1 MVEVEMDWLSSLFK
15 SNPAKMNAAGATA
28 PHNTGAALNLEN
40 PGAVATPVN
49 GATAPLNA
57 HGLNTSAVGGRRNRS
72 NRRNRSR
79 KDRKDRKNRKD
90 RKDRKSRRASRN

>member
-40 PGAVATPVN
+40 PGAVATPAN
-49 GATAPLNA
+49 GATAPLNT
-57 HGLNTSAVGGRRNRS
+57 HGLNTSAVGGRRNR
-72 NRRNRSR
+72 RNRSR
-79 KDRKDRKNRKD
+79 KDRKDHKNRKD